1 MFLTLARSWS
11 PALAAGFG
19 DTAGHWGAAPVER
32 WADAGVLSGDGA
44 GSFLPDKE
52 MTRAEFAQMLCNL
65 MGYTEKAPN
74 TFADVP
80 GDAWYA
86 DAILRLNAAG
96 VMSGVGGNLAAPNDP
111 ITREQAAVLLC
122 NALNIRPSRGA
133 GIGFSDAGSVSG
145 WAREAVAALTE
156 RGMISGMGGNTFA
169 PGVNINRASVA
180 AMVDNIVAEYVTQPG
195 AVITGEVKGVV
206 IVKAGGVTFQ
216 DAALSEP
223 LIVAP
228 GAPSASVTLTGST
241 TAAEVVVAAQG
252 AKLTV
257 DKSAAVDTV
266 AVEAPRA
273 SVTVAGKVDA
283 VTVAGSASNATVTA
297 RAGATVSSVETS
309 AAGTTVTGS
318 GKVEHVTA
326 NAGATRTEVMTNGTK
341 VENNSSSAVTTG
353 SGTVS
358 AGKTDTTTSTGSSS
372 SDSSGGGSSSGGNTG
387 GNQGGTT
394 TPENPNPP
402 KPEDPKPETPKD
414 PTVEKPGTGEAE
426 EDKRG
431 GATGSNGTPS
441 EADVPAAGD
450 GEVTVPA
457 DKTACEGDHTW
468 GDVTVTKAAT
478 CAEAGTGTYTCTVE
492 TCGATSTVTIPKLEH
507 SFTKKTVK
515 TQPTCTTEGV
525 MEVSCA
531 NDGCNE
537 KTGNETIAKLAH
549 DFANSTRYGTDDAQ
563 HWKLCKYCD
572 AADTKANHTWTKDD
586 EQSTAATC
594 ITKGTTVSTCTCG
607 AKKTEEIAATGK
619 HAAATDATWKHD
631 TDAHWKECATEN
643 CTAKVNEGAHQ
654 WDAQTSQCTVCQW
667 ECPAKSFHNLILTTA
682 TCGICGAPGTKEP
695 EVTTYTITLPQGTD
709 ENPLHGTVT
718 ANKAT
723 GLKEN
728 DDITLIF
735 TSAEGYR
742 LKDWSVSR
750 TGLTGAAAYVG
761 PTHESFDDEITTM
774 TMTFK
779 MPDANVTVTAE
790 FEKAVYA
797 VIIYDMTNGTV
808 TSDKGSGGANMGDT
822 VTLTVTPAEGYQLKS
837 GTLRVMNGENTVAA
851 KLSEDYGD
859 SATYTFTMPA
869 GRVTV
874 TAEFEEL
881 SATN

>member
-1 MFLTLARSWS
+1 MKKRVLAMFLTLALSLS

-96 VMSGVGGNLAAPNDP
+96 VMSGVGNNLAAPNDP

-372 SDSSGGGSSSGGNTG
+372 SSSSGGSSSGGNTG

-426 EDKRG
+426 EDNRG

-457 DKTACEGDHTW
+457 DKTACEGGHTW

-586 EQSTAATC
+586 KQSTAATC
-594 ITKGTTVSTCTCG
+594 ITKGATVSTCTCG

-619 HAAATDATWKHD
+619 HAADANAEWSKDVTN
-631 TDAHWKECATEN
+631 HWKVCATEN

-654 WDAQTSQCTVCQW
+654 WDASTSQCTVCQYD
-667 ECPAKSFHNLILTTA
+667 CPAKSFHNLILTTA

-695 EVTTYTITLPQGTD
+695 EAETYT
-709 ENPLHGTVT
+709 
-718 ANKAT
+718 
-723 GLKEN
+723 
-728 DDITLIF
+728 
-735 TSAEGYR
+735 
-742 LKDWSVSR
+742 
-750 TGLTGAAAYVG
+750 
-761 PTHESFDDEITTM
+761 
-774 TMTFK
+774 
-779 MPDANVTVTAE
+779 VTVAT
-790 FEKAVYA
+790 
-797 VIIYDMTNGTV
+797 MTNGTV
-808 TSDKGSGGANMGDT
+808 TSDKGSGGANAGDT
-822 VTLTVTPAEGYQLKS
+822 VILTVTPSNGYRLKAD
-837 GTLRVMNGENTVAA
+837 TLKVTKADGSTVTVTDN
-851 KLSEDYGD
+851 K
-859 SATYTFTMPA
+859 FTMPA
-869 GRVTV
+869 ADVTV
-874 TAEFEEL
+874 TAEFEQITYKVTIGTVTGGTVTANPT
-881 SATN
+881 SAVMETNVTLAFAPADGYMVVDSSTIKVMNGTEEVEFVLDEMIGATGYYSFTMPAGNVTVTATFVADSTGG

>member
-1 MFLTLARSWS
+1 MFLTLALSLS

-32 WADAGVLSGDGA
+32 WVDAGVLSGDGA

-86 DAILRLNAAG
+86 DAILKLNAAG

-156 RGMISGMGGNTFA
+156 RGMISGVGGNTFA

-372 SDSSGGGSSSGGNTG
+372 SDSSSGGSSSGGNTG

-414 PTVEKPGTGEAE
+414 PTVEKPGTGENA
-426 EDKRG
+426 EDKREEVKG
-431 GATGSNGTPS
+431 QEGTKT
-441 EADVPAAGD
+441 EAQVPASDTIKEEDVTGEAAEACAD
-450 GEVTVPA
+450 G
-457 DKTACEGDHTW
+457 HIW
-468 GDVTVTKAAT
+468 GDATTTKAAT
-478 CAEAGTGTYTCTVE
+478 CEETGTAEYSCTVDG
-492 TCGATSTVTIPKLEH
+492 CSAKATVEIPALGHTDEANSKVTVTK
-507 SFTKKTVK
+507 
-515 TQPTCTTEGV
+515 QPTCTEEGEKTV
-525 MEVSCA
+525 VCA
-531 NDGCNE
+531 NCGGNSKTVKIE
-537 KTGNETIAKLAH
+537 KRAHEYKTG
-549 DFANSTRYGTDDAQ
+549 RYDTSDAQ
-563 HWKLCKYCD
+563 HWQLCDYCGTPSE
-572 AADTKANHTWTKDD
+572 TKANHTWTKDD
-586 EQSTAATC
+586 KQSTAATC

-619 HAAATDATWKHD
+619 HAAAADAEWAHD
-631 TDAHWKECATEN
+631 LAADTHYKACATEG
-643 CTAKVNEGAHQ
+643 CTARVDEEAHQ
-654 WDAQTSQCTVCQW
+654 WNAQTSKCTVCQYD
-667 ECPAKSFHNLILTTA
+667 CPAKSFHNLILTTA

-695 EVTTYTITLPQGTD
+695 EAETYT
-709 ENPLHGTVT
+709 
-718 ANKAT
+718 
-723 GLKEN
+723 
-728 DDITLIF
+728 
-735 TSAEGYR
+735 
-742 LKDWSVSR
+742 
-750 TGLTGAAAYVG
+750 
-761 PTHESFDDEITTM
+761 
-774 TMTFK
+774 
-779 MPDANVTVTAE
+779 VTVAT
-790 FEKAVYA
+790 
-797 VIIYDMTNGTV
+797 MTNGTV
-808 TSDKGSGGANMGDT
+808 TSDKGSGGANAGDT
-822 VTLTVTPAEGYQLKS
+822 VILTVTPSNGYRLKAD
-837 GTLRVMNGENTVAA
+837 TLKVTKADGSTVTVTDN
-851 KLSEDYGD
+851 K
-859 SATYTFTMPA
+859 FTMPA
-869 GRVTV
+869 ADVTV
-874 TAEFEEL
+874 TAEFEQITYKVTIGTVTGGTVTANPT
-881 SATN
+881 SAVMETNVTLAFAPADGYMVVDSSTIKVMNGTEEVEFVLDEMIGATGYYSFTMPAGNVTVTATFVADSTGG